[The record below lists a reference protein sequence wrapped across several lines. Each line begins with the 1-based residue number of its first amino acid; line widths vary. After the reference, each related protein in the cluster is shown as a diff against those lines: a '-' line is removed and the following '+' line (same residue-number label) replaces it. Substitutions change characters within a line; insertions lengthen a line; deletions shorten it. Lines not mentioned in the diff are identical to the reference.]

1 MSPSKKKPTKR
12 VFSKA
17 ESELSEIWRIAHYME
32 YAEKAG
38 DQATPAEIVKALEKD
53 ERAARSPEMLAAAIA
68 RIMAFNSFSN
78 ENNRTEFIKSITQN
92 DWIECF
98 YDDMPIPKQTLME
111 WNDMPVRK
119 RRDFVES
126 LLWNQYVSLY
136 RRVMIDLSDILPT
149 ESTDTGDELLDKT
162 LDSVYNPFLNSPSS
176 PVTEAL
182 MRLLISHGDVKKLKE
197 RRKDVNHSQS
207 VKIAAQNE
215 GAKEGAARIVFSNN
229 VSEVKIYLSDIDKIS
244 GNNKAARKML
254 TYALIKVNEQ
264 AYSNHALK
272 RNFIQFEISDLVN
285 AGLYSTPQ
293 SARVGFKNSAEI
305 LTSLKISGTLKK
317 GKKEIS
323 QDAGE
328 VLFTGWRAGTGDGSC
343 ILFINERISWD
354 FVAAFYTILPRYCFR
369 LPARS
374 FDLLYY
380 IFYQARQHYR
390 DIEEKGYFT
399 ISMKAIQERLNL
411 PDENS
416 RNADRDIRQ
425 ASESAITAIE
435 DEGKDRNFTITPVY
449 KEGSSISEYLNNG
462 YIKVGMSGQYAA
474 PFKELAHSKE
484 KRTATAQ
491 KRRETITQKAIAINM
506 AKKMEEQE
514 QQKKEQEREQQEDEN

>member
-1 MSPSKKKPTKR
+1 
-12 VFSKA
+12 
-17 ESELSEIWRIAHYME
+17 
-32 YAEKAG
+32 
-38 DQATPAEIVKALEKD
+38 
-53 ERAARSPEMLAAAIA
+53 
-68 RIMAFNSFSN
+68 
-78 ENNRTEFIKSITQN
+78 
-92 DWIECF
+92 
-98 YDDMPIPKQTLME
+98 
-111 WNDMPVRK
+111 MPVRK

-293 SARVGFKNSAEI
+293 SARVGFKNSA
-305 LTSLKISGTLKK
+305 
-317 GKKEIS
+317 
-323 QDAGE
+323 A
-328 VLFTGWRAGTGDGSC
+328 
-343 ILFINERISWD
+343 
-354 FVAAFYTILPRYCFR
+354 VAP
-369 LPARS
+369 
-374 FDLLYY
+374 LLY
-380 IFYQARQHYR
+380 
-390 DIEEKGYFT
+390 
-399 ISMKAIQERLNL
+399 L
-411 PDENS
+411 
-416 RNADRDIRQ
+416 
-425 ASESAITAIE
+425 
-435 DEGKDRNFTITPVY
+435 
-449 KEGSSISEYLNNG
+449 
-462 YIKVGMSGQYAA
+462 
-474 PFKELAHSKE
+474 
-484 KRTATAQ
+484 
-491 KRRETITQKAIAINM
+491 
-506 AKKMEEQE
+506 
-514 QQKKEQEREQQEDEN
+514 